1 MAQRT
6 GAERFLAPF
15 AKTAS
20 ARAAL
25 ALAVAALS
33 LAGCGGGSPD
43 SGSQDAAG
51 SSTTA
56 AAGSADAPG
65 TPGASGPGTSGQA
78 GGKGSGQSGAPSASG
93 AAGGSAAPGAPGGA
107 GNKHGPHIAA
117 PKGPTEQA
125 PAPAEIA
132 QATVADMSLQSP
144 AIAAT
149 AEGPGAIP
157 TPYTCDGKDS
167 WPELR
172 WAGVPPGTA
181 ELALFVMNVQ
191 PVEEHLFVDWA
202 VAGLDPGLEG
212 IEAGKLP
219 KGAVVGTNSFG
230 KRGYSIC
237 PPAGE
242 IYMFAVYA
250 LPRSLDPNPGFDG
263 RELRKAVLGVSGNVG
278 LMAAAYARG

>member
-1 MAQRT
+1 
-6 GAERFLAPF
+6 LA
-15 AKTAS
+15 KSAS
-20 ARAAL
+20 AGVAL
-25 ALAVAALS
+25 ALALAALLLS
-33 LAGCGGGSPD
+33 GCGGGSSDPEG
-43 SGSQDAAG
+43 SGSAD
-51 SSTTA
+51 SSSSA
-56 AAGSADAPG
+56 AAGS
-65 TPGASGPGTSGQA
+65 
-78 GGKGSGQSGAPSASG
+78 G
-93 AAGGSAAPGAPGGA
+93 AAGEAGAAGASADDAAGAAGAKAQGDSRAQSAMAAAGGAASGAPGGR
-107 GNKHGPHIAA
+107 KHGERIAA

-132 QATVADMSLQSP
+132 EATVADMSLQSP
-144 AIAAT
+144 AITAT
-149 AEGPGAIP
+149 PEGPGAIP

-181 ELALFVMNVQ
+181 ELALFAMNVQ

-219 KGAVVGTNSFG
+219 KGAVVGTNSAG

-250 LPRSLDPNPGFDG
+250 LPRSLDPRPGFDG
-263 RELRKAVLGVSGNVG
+263 RELRKEVLGVSGNVG